1 MKIKTFIL
9 TFLLMSC
16 PFLFGQHWTDPGNLG
31 FYESMRVTAKITLDG
46 NVQQSSYQV
55 AAFHEN
61 TLLDVSNII
70 AEAVNGNETYHVD
83 MEVPGETTFGNIYF
97 KFFNGTYEYVSLE
110 VPFTDL
116 FGTHANIETIKF
128 KSVAQ
133 IGNVVYS
140 TLQDAV
146 NACTTGDNAITLLAN
161 VSDDVTIKQV
171 ANVNVLINGNNNQ
184 YSGTFTIHGNS
195 RYEGAETLTFTN
207 INFVTS
213 EASHY
218 FIDSNS
224 TESDKRYA
232 HNVTVD
238 GCTFTATDAAVNSA
252 AAMRIRQ
259 GFNIAINESTFNGL
273 HSALQ
278 AYGNKGITVTD
289 ITLDGKNGISA
300 GTSSDV
306 TISGSTINATGY
318 GVRADANAD
327 VTTEIEIENTNIEA
341 FIPVVVRYA
350 SKESNITFEN
360 NTFVGTNSDGLLC
373 AIGITEYEENGS
385 LPTTTTG
392 KVIVNTTNYNGVY
405 GNTVAQ
411 VQYSDNSVKYFTNIN
426 TAVPNSGQTGLEGA
440 TITLLSNCEGK
451 GLRFWK
457 NNMTFDLGGKTFT
470 INAATG
476 SSGSET
482 SGFQIRPEVTE
493 ATTIQN
499 GTIAVKTGTP
509 VVWMFNNYAKQ
520 FNLKNVT
527 VDCANMDWSWGNQVY
542 ALVSHKNNNGNTK
555 FENVELINFNTNNG
569 NPYYL
574 ENSTSLTAPEGLT
587 STIDTDNGA
596 VVTYENGTYSAASA
610 VAQVG
615 DKTFSSVAYAIKAAQ
630 AGQTI
635 TLLKDVTESFTISKS
650 VTIDGAGKNYTGTM
664 TGNAGLTVTIQNVNF
679 VNAGFDKPSAQKS
692 TTGQYIIKNCT
703 FDGESGAYA
712 YPIRAYGA
720 NLINVEDCTVKDYQY
735 SFLYIPSATV
745 NVNVKNV
752 TVENCPSYA
761 VYFASG
767 VNNGTIENLTVNNS
781 NNGIVYNNTENRALT
796 LTNCTF
802 VNVGTAINHAN
813 GTKNITCTLNGVNDF
828 GGAGLSQYVKI
839 VAEAQIGN
847 KFYGK
852 LQDAIV
858 AAEATEEN
866 ETIKIAANFST
877 ETTYE
882 VNGNVTLDLN
892 GKTITGKDTSTA
904 SFGLINI
911 NPGANLTINDSNG
924 NGKITL
930 VSTNNRGWNAYSS
943 VISNQRGK
951 FVVNGGT
958 IEHLGGTDMAYAID
972 NLTNTGAQKAETVV
986 NGGKVIST
994 YRAIRQFANST
1005 TGENILTINGGEVS
1019 YVWMQSANAY
1029 ANLAATHVEGGTVGQ
1044 IRISGNNAVLDL
1056 KVKASCLGENGV
1068 WGTMPTGKVL
1078 KEVESYYTLVDAIAK
1093 IVAADNTTTYYASIQ
1108 EAVNA
1113 CTTGDNTITLL
1124 ADVSDDVTIKQVAN
1138 VNVVIDGN
1146 DKQYSGTFTI
1156 HGNARYEG
1164 AETLTFTNINF
1175 VTSEASHYFID
1186 SNSTESDKRYA
1197 HNVTV
1202 DGCTFTATDAAV
1214 NSAAAM
1220 RIRQGFNIAINE
1232 STFNGLHSALQ
1243 AYGNKRIT
1251 VTDITLNG
1259 KNGISAGTS
1268 SDVTIYGS
1276 TINATGYG
1284 VRADGDGAYDM
1295 TLAGNT
1301 ITADLPVV
1309 VRKTTGAYN
1318 LTVESGSY
1326 TASNGNPAVTFT
1338 TGDDGTFVAPTTNAT
1353 AKLAEGIT
1361 YFGFEAKVN
1370 NVYHTTFANAYA
1382 AAENGDVLT
1391 LLKDFNFDTVVKIEK
1406 AIKLDL
1412 NNNTVTSTAK
1422 KAFEVYANATIKN
1435 GTIKGANRCVDTRT
1449 AVELILTDV
1458 VLEAK
1463 NYTSTYGNPQPLT
1476 IGGEDDGTKVTL
1488 TNVNINAGNA
1498 GYGIITFV
1506 KTELTATNSEIK
1518 GYSALYVKEGSAGS
1532 EFVFNN
1538 STLTGSNATNDVAG
1552 NSFSTIAI
1560 QENSVKVTVN
1570 DGTINA
1576 TGTNY
1581 AALSIGYSEQPIN
1594 ENNTVTLDAVINGNI
1609 LETNCLD
1616 KNTVIVRDNYKNV
1629 LEGLGYATSEA
1640 GTGLVKVEG
1649 VAVAMIGTKSYASIK
1664 AAITAANTGDIIT
1677 LLKDVTESFTIS
1689 KSVTIEG
1696 AGKNY
1701 TGTMTGNAGLN
1712 ITIQNVKFVNAGFD
1726 KPKAQKSTTGTYTI
1740 KNCTFEGNGTYAYPI
1755 RVYGANNINV
1765 ENCKVNNYLYSFLY
1779 VVSGTNTVNVKD
1791 VTVEN
1796 CPNYAVYFASGVN
1809 NSKIE
1814 NLTVKNSN
1822 NGILYD
1828 NTANRE
1834 LHSIKGCTFV
1844 NVTTAIN
1851 HSKGDKTITCNLNG
1865 VNDFGGAASSEYA
1878 KYVLA
1883 EVNATLA
1890 APAGLSVTTTVDGHV
1905 VKYIDNVYKVV
1916 PVAKLVKSD
1925 NTEEIF
1931 GSIQEAINA
1940 AGNGETVVVLQDV
1953 TLDADD
1959 TNTLAGSYNTFLLVE
1974 NKTITIDLNGHTII
1988 GDVTGI
1994 GKTGSIGL
2002 VGIFSINGT
2011 GHLTLKDEVGSA
2023 VVKIENATDT
2033 DPVYALISNFDG
2045 TNKSAL
2051 TINGGTYSSNAAQTA
2066 LIHSAPSEKVVINDG
2081 NFYLGNV
2088 GTGSNGQPWIFNVN
2102 GNNEG
2107 NVIVNGGTYNYDIN
2121 HQYWAFEV
2129 NISETL
2135 ALRNNGNGTWTVVP
2149 AEAYVVEQ
2157 FQDYS
2162 RKVGY
2167 ATLEEAFAVA
2177 MEKDFTE
2184 VFLVDDVV
2192 LENTLT
2198 VNAGEEVVLVLNGK
2212 TISQEKECTTTY
2224 SMFTN
2229 NGKLTIEGEGT
2240 INFKD
2245 LSYGGGDSWA
2255 TNVITNNG
2263 ELIVENGTIE
2273 HLGTADNNF
2282 DTNLPIQNYAG
2293 KVTING
2299 GTIKSTQFRS
2309 LRDFTAGGEIV
2320 INGGK
2325 FIGQVWM
2332 QGLGNGSSSLTIN
2345 GGEFEPQANDGSS
2358 VFITNGTNVVNV
2370 SITGGTFATKIG
2382 ATVPTKEGVAGCITG
2397 GTFTTIAKENTN
2409 AALVNEN
2416 YSFVDNGDDT
2426 WTVKP
2431 TQKQHLV
2438 KGWNWY
2444 SSYLNIQGPRGFEK
2458 LTTALGANASTIK
2471 SQDNGSTDYYDGSW
2485 YGGLEEISPSQMYKI
2500 NASEACELNIS
2511 EYVVNPEEHIIKLKA
2526 AGWSWIG
2533 YPSNVGVNINVAFAN
2548 LQPADGD
2555 VIKTQNNGSADYA
2568 FGQWWG
2574 SLNTMVPGIGYQ
2586 YRNAAGE
2593 VREFTYN
2600 IEVTRAATKAN
2611 VTSDN
2616 NHWVPNGTLYPNTMT
2631 MTAVVEGAIDENY
2644 EIAAF
2649 VNGEVRGS
2657 ARPIYVEPMDA
2668 YMFFLTIH
2676 GDEVEAMTFKC
2687 YDLTTGE
2694 EFELSNRINYS
2705 NDAHLGSVKDP
2716 YTLTRGTLGLEEVS
2730 SFNIYPNPTTT
2741 DREINLTATCDK
2753 VEVFNALGV
2762 KVAEYQN
2769 VDTLDA
2775 FETAGIYVIRVTN
2788 NGNVK
2793 HCRLVV
2799 K

>member
-16 PFLFGQHWTDPGNLG
+16 PFLFGQNWTDPGNLG
-31 FYESMRVTAKITLDG
+31 FYESMRVTADITLDG

-70 AEAVNGNETYHVD
+70 AEVVNGNETYHVD

-97 KFFNGTYEYVSLE
+97 KFFNGTNEYVSLE

-116 FGTHANIETIKF
+116 FGTHANIETIQF

-146 NACTTGDNAITLLAN
+146 NACTTGDNTITLLAN

-171 ANVNVLINGNNNQ
+171 ANVNVVIDGKDKQ

-195 RYEGAETLTFTN
+195 RYEGAETLRFTN

-238 GCTFTATDAAVNSA
+238 KCTFTATNASAAVNSA

-259 GFNIAINESTFNGL
+259 GFNIAINESKFNGL

-318 GVRADANAD
+318 GVRADGDGAYDMTLAD
-327 VTTEIEIENTNIEA
+327 NTITA
-341 FIPVVVRYA
+341 DLPVVVRKTTGAYNLTV
-350 SKESNITFEN
+350 ESGSYTTSNGNPAVTFTTGDDG
-360 NTFVGTNSDGLLC
+360 TFV
-373 AIGITEYEENGS
+373 A
-385 LPTTTTG
+385 PTTNAT
-392 KVIVNTTNYNGVY
+392 
-405 GNTVAQ
+405 
-411 VQYSDNSVKYFTNIN
+411 
-426 TAVPNSGQTGLEGA
+426 A
-440 TITLLSNCEGK
+440 TITGNVTTFGFEAKVDNVYYTTLAKAFEAAQTGETIILTSDVTLAQTFK
-451 GLRFWK
+451 ITK
-457 NNMTFDLGGKTFT
+457 NIVLDLNGKTIAGTDNETKSFALIEIQPGKELTLEATNGGEITLTANNNRGWNAYSSVISNQRGKLVVNGGT
-470 INAATG
+470 IKHNGGTAMAYGIDNLTNGKNTYAETVVNNGTVQSPYRAIRQFLNGTEAQNILTVNGGTIKSTGGNKSIWMQDPSTSANSGTLTVSANASLYGDAYLDVTEGSTEWPVEISIAAAALKDGSTVVTENVPPKYSIQLTNGNYTKVALDAVAKIGETLYYSLDAAVKAAT
-476 SSGSET
+476 
-482 SGFQIRPEVTE
+482 
-493 ATTIQN
+493 
-499 GTIAVKTGTP
+499 
-509 VVWMFNNYAKQ
+509 
-520 FNLKNVT
+520 
-527 VDCANMDWSWGNQVY
+527 
-542 ALVSHKNNNGNTK
+542 
-555 FENVELINFNTNNG
+555 
-569 NPYYL
+569 
-574 ENSTSLTAPEGLT
+574 
-587 STIDTDNGA
+587 
-596 VVTYENGTYSAASA
+596 
-610 VAQVG
+610 
-615 DKTFSSVAYAIKAAQ
+615 

-635 TLLKDVTESFTISKS
+635 TLLKDVNESFTISKS
-650 VTIDGAGKNYTGTM
+650 VTIDGAGKKYTGTM
-664 TGNAGLTVTIQNVNF
+664 TGNKGLTVTIQNVNF
-679 VNAGFDKPSAQKS
+679 VNAGCEINSEK
-692 TTGQYIIKNCT
+692 TTGNYTFEKCT
-703 FDGESGAYA
+703 FDGKGTYA
-712 YPIRAYGA
+712 YPIKVASA
-720 NLINVEDCTVKDYQY
+720 NTIIVNECTVKDYLY
-735 SFLYIPSATV
+735 SFLYIRTATL
-745 NVNVKNV
+745 NVSVKNV

-781 NNGIVYNNTENRALT
+781 NNGIVYNNTANRALT
-796 LTNCTF
+796 LNNCTF
-802 VNVGTAINHAN
+802 VNVTTAINHDK
-813 GTKNITCTLNGVNDF
+813 GTNTITCKLNGVNDF
-828 GGAGLSQYVKI
+828 GGAALSQYVKI

-847 KFYGK
+847 KFYDK
-852 LQDAIV
+852 LQDAII

-877 ETTYE
+877 ETTYK

-892 GKTITGKDTSTA
+892 GNTITGSDTYTA

-911 NPGANLTINDSNG
+911 NPGANLTINDSSNG

-930 VSTNNRGWNAYSS
+930 VSTNNRAWNAYSS

-951 FVVNGGT
+951 LVVNGGT

-1029 ANLAATHVEGGTVGQ
+1029 ANLAATHVEGGTVEQ

-1056 KVKASCLGENGV
+1056 DVKASCLGENGV

-1078 KEVESYYTLVDAIAK
+1078 KEVEGYYTLVDAIAK

-1113 CTTGDNTITLL
+1113 ATTDQVVTVC
-1124 ADVSDDVTIKQVAN
+1124 ADVELANTLTIAAGKVVTLDLNGKVVSGVSATAGTTAVISNKGNLTVKSSVEGGKITTKALNPDTNWGGEGQPSFPSYAN
-1138 VNVVIDGN
+1138 NTVRNE
-1146 DKQYSGTFTI
+1146 GTFTLVSGTI
-1156 HGNARYEG
+1156 ENTSAAGG
-1164 AETLTFTNINF
+1164 ATYAIDNYNGSTTNINGGL
-1175 VTSEASHYFID
+1175 VYCE
-1186 SNSTESDKRYA
+1186 N
-1197 HNVTV
+1197 
-1202 DGCTFTATDAAV
+1202 
-1214 NSAAAM
+1214 
-1220 RIRQGFNIAINE
+1220 NIAIRLFCGDNIALNVKDGE
-1232 STFNGLHSALQ
+1232 VKGTRALWIQLASSNASVAPNVDVNIEGGILTATGNGEYKLAIYSYSYGNNMQNVEINIDGGTFNGDIALT
-1243 AYGNKRIT
+1243 GGSNRENVEKLNIT
-1251 VTDITLNG
+1251 GGTFNG
-1259 KNGISAGTS
+1259 K
-1268 SDVTIYGS
+1268 
-1276 TINATGYG
+1276 
-1284 VRADGDGAYDM
+1284 DGDVYSYGDDAKAIEAITITGGTFNSNYAEKYAENDNFIFVENAEGKYNVTEGAY
-1295 TLAGNT
+1295 
-1301 ITADLPVV
+1301 
-1309 VRKTTGAYN
+1309 
-1318 LTVESGSY
+1318 
-1326 TASNGNPAVTFT
+1326 
-1338 TGDDGTFVAPTTNAT
+1338 VAAIGETR
-1353 AKLAEGIT
+1353 
-1361 YFGFEAKVN
+1361 YSSV
-1370 NVYHTTFANAYA
+1370 ANAIA
-1382 AAENGDVLT
+1382 AA
-1391 LLKDFNFDTVVKIEK
+1391 
-1406 AIKLDL
+1406 
-1412 NNNTVTSTAK
+1412 
-1422 KAFEVYANATIKN
+1422 
-1435 GTIKGANRCVDTRT
+1435 
-1449 AVELILTDV
+1449 
-1458 VLEAK
+1458 
-1463 NYTSTYGNPQPLT
+1463 Q
-1476 IGGEDDGTKVTL
+1476 
-1488 TNVNINAGNA
+1488 AG
-1498 GYGIITFV
+1498 
-1506 KTELTATNSEIK
+1506 KT
-1518 GYSALYVKEGSAGS
+1518 
-1532 EFVFNN
+1532 
-1538 STLTGSNATNDVAG
+1538 
-1552 NSFSTIAI
+1552 
-1560 QENSVKVTVN
+1560 
-1570 DGTINA
+1570 
-1576 TGTNY
+1576 
-1581 AALSIGYSEQPIN
+1581 
-1594 ENNTVTLDAVINGNI
+1594 
-1609 LETNCLD
+1609 
-1616 KNTVIVRDNYKNV
+1616 
-1629 LEGLGYATSEA
+1629 
-1640 GTGLVKVEG
+1640 
-1649 VAVAMIGTKSYASIK
+1649 
-1664 AAITAANTGDIIT
+1664 IT
-1677 LLKDVTESFTIS
+1677 LLKDVNESFAIS
-1689 KSVTIEG
+1689 KSVTIDG
-1696 AGKNY
+1696 AGKKY
-1701 TGTMTGNAGLN
+1701 TGTMIGNAGLTV
-1712 ITIQNVKFVNAGFD
+1712 TIQNVNFVNAGFD
-1726 KPKAQKSTTGTYTI
+1726 KPKAQKSTTGQYTI
-1740 KNCTFEGNGTYAYPI
+1740 KNCTFEGNGTYDYPI
-1755 RVYGANNINV
+1755 RAYGANIITV
-1765 ENCKVNNYLYSFLY
+1765 ENCTVNNYEYSFLY
-1779 VVSGTNTVNVKD
+1779 IPSATLNVSVKN
-1791 VTVEN
+1791 VTVTN

-1809 NSKIE
+1809 NSTIE
-1814 NLTVKNSN
+1814 KLTVKNSN
-1822 NGILYD
+1822 NGIIYN
-1828 NTANRE
+1828 NTANRA
-1834 LHSIKGCTFV
+1834 LTLKDCTFE
-1844 NVTTAIN
+1844 NVGTAIDHTGGTKN
-1851 HSKGDKTITCNLNG
+1851 ITCTLNG
-1865 VNDFGGAASSEYA
+1865 VNNFGNAASSDYA

-1883 EVNATLA
+1883 AEGTTLTA
-1890 APAGLSVTTTVDGHV
+1890 LKGLTVTTTVKDHS
-1905 VKYIDNVYKVV
+1905 VKYLEGAY
-1916 PVAKLVKSD
+1916 KLVPNVARIGD
-1925 NTEEIF
+1925 VTYA
-1931 GSIQEAINA
+1931 SIQEAINA
-1940 AGNGETVVVLQDV
+1940 AQNGDEIVVLQNV

-1959 TNTLAGSYNTFLLVE
+1959 KNTLAGSYNTFLLVE

-2033 DPVYALISNFDG
+2033 DPVYALISCFDG
-2045 TNKSAL
+2045 QNGSEL
-2051 TINGGTYSSNAAQTA
+2051 TINGGSYSLNAAQDA
-2066 LIHSAPSEKVVINDG
+2066 LIHSAPSEKVVINNG
-2081 NFYLGNV
+2081 NFFLGNV
-2088 GTGSNGQPWIFNVN
+2088 GSGTNGQPWIFNAN
-2102 GNNEG
+2102 GQNNR
-2107 NVIVNGGTYNYDIN
+2107 NVKVNGGTYNYDIN

-2157 FQDYS
+2157 FQNFE
-2162 RKVGY
+2162 RNVGY

-2177 MEKDFTE
+2177 MAKDYTN
-2184 VFLVDDVV
+2184 VVLVDIVA
-2192 LENTLT
+2192 LENTIT
-2198 VNAGEEVVLVLNGK
+2198 VNAGEEVVLDLNGK
-2212 TISQEKECTTTY
+2212 TISQEKECTTAY

-2229 NGKLTIEGEGT
+2229 NGKLTIKGEGT

-2273 HLGTADNNF
+2273 HLGTADNDF

-2397 GTFTTIAKENTN
+2397 GTFTTTAKENTN

-2416 YSFVDNGDDT
+2416 YSFVDNGNDT

-2444 SSYLNIQGPRGFEK
+2444 SSYLNIQGETGFEK

-2485 YGGLEEISPSQMYKI
+2485 YGGLEVISPSQMYKI

-2511 EYVVNPEEHIIKLKA
+2511 ESVVNPEEHIIKLKA

-2533 YPSNVGVNINVAFAN
+2533 YPSNVGVDINVAFAN

-2593 VREFTYN
+2593 VREFTYK

-2631 MTAVVEGAIDENY
+2631 MTVVVEGAIDENY

-2741 DREINLTATCDK
+2741 DREINLSTTCKK

-2775 FETAGIYVIRVTN
+2775 FET
-2788 NGNVK
+2788 
-2793 HCRLVV
+2793 
-2799 K
+2799 